1 MTPRTV
7 AIGKRGEGIAEN
19 FLRQKG
25 FKILETHF
33 TTRWGEIDIIA
44 QDDDTLV
51 FIEVKTRK
59 GIKYG
64 YPEEAVT
71 SFKLK
76 ALKRAAQFYYQT
88 HPELPESLR
97 IDVVAIILDEKDR
110 PIDIRH
116 YQAL

>member
-1 MTPRTV
+1 MTPQTI
-7 AIGKRGEGIAEN
+7 AIGKRGEEIAEN
-19 FLRQKG
+19 LLRQKG
-25 FKILETHF
+25 FKILETRF
-33 TTRWGEIDIIA
+33 ATRWGEIDIIA
-44 QDDDTLV
+44 QDNNTLV
-51 FIEVKTRK
+51 FVEVKTRK

-88 HPELPESLR
+88 HPNLPESFR

-110 PIDIRH
+110 PIDIKH
-116 YQAL
+116 YQAI